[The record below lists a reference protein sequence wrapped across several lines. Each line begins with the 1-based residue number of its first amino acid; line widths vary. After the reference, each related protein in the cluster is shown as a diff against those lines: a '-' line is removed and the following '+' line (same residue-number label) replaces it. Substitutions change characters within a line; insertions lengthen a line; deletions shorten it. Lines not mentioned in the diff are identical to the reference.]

1 VNRYTELHYAGN
13 RGFASGG
20 FVVIAL
26 FLMVA
31 GSIAWVCMGIVA
43 NDRWPIR
50 WLELNGAFQ
59 RVSAEQLRASMTPLI
74 DDSFF
79 TIDLQELRDAAT
91 RISWVSSVR
100 VQKDWPDTV
109 TVTIE
114 EFVPIAHWNRGQLI
128 SRKGEAFSV
137 PEADGIQGLPWL
149 QGPQERLDD
158 VLLNWSE
165 FSDLLMPMGLEV
177 SGLKLDSRG
186 AWAMDLS
193 NGTRVQLGRNSARE
207 RLQRLLASWDLLMHE
222 QAAPPQDV
230 DLRYTNGF
238 AVLWPQNPETAKGTD
253 S

>member
-1 VNRYTELHYAGN
+1 MNRYTEMRYAGN
-13 RGFASGG
+13 RGFASGV

-26 FLMVA
+26 FLA
-31 GSIAWVCMGIVA
+31 ATGSIAWVCMGIVA

-50 WLELNGAFQ
+50 WLELHGAFQ
-59 RVSAEQLRASMTPLI
+59 RVSAEQLRASVTPLI
-74 DDSFF
+74 DESFF
-79 TIDLQELRDAAT
+79 TINLQELRDAAT
-91 RISWVSSVR
+91 RISWVSSVHI
-100 VQKDWPDTV
+100 QKEWPDTV
-109 TVTIE
+109 TVTIQ

-128 SRKGEAFSV
+128 SKRGEAFSV

-149 QGPQERLDD
+149 QGPQDRLDE
-158 VLLNWSE
+158 VLRNWSE

-193 NGTRVQLGRNSARE
+193 NGTHVQLGRNSARE
-207 RLQRLLASWDLLMHE
+207 RLQRLLASWDSLMRD

-238 AVLWPQNPETAKGTD
+238 AVLWPQHLETTKGTD

>member
-1 VNRYTELHYAGN
+1 MNRYTELHYAEN
-13 RGFASGG
+13 RGFASGV

-26 FLMVA
+26 FMMAA

-50 WLELNGAFQ
+50 WLELNGTFQ
-59 RVSAEQLRASMTPLI
+59 RVSAEQLRGSMTPLI

-79 TIDLQELRDAAT
+79 TIDLQELRNAAT
-91 RISWVSSVR
+91 RISWVSAVH
-100 VQKDWPDTV
+100 VQKEWPDTV

-114 EFVPIAHWNRGQLI
+114 EFVPIAHWNRGLLI
-128 SRKGEAFSV
+128 SEKGESFSV
-137 PEADGIQGLPWL
+137 PEADGLQGLPWL
-149 QGPQERLDD
+149 QGPQERLDE
-158 VLLNWSE
+158 VLRNWSE
-165 FSDLLMPMGLEV
+165 FSDLLMPMGLQV

-186 AWAMDLS
+186 AWAMELS
-193 NGTRVQLGRNSARE
+193 NGTHVQLGRKSARE
-207 RLQRLLASWDLLMHE
+207 RLQRLLASWDSLMHE

-238 AVLWPQNPETAKGTD
+238 AVLWPQNLNKAKGTD